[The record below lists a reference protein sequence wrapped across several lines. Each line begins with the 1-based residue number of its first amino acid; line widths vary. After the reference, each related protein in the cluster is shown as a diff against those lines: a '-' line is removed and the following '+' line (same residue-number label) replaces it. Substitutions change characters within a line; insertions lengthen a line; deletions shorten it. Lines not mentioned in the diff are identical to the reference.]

1 MKNFKNKIFNI
12 LVLTIILSPI
22 TLSAEEIKIEESFCK
37 NITTNKEKISERLKE
52 IESKKFRFIK
62 DNEEEVKLIIN
73 SFEEKINKTIEEA
86 VLGCNSIEKVNKED
100 VYKEFNLKINEIK
113 KETQD
118 YFDDLLSKNF
128 EKINLLKKEKESFFY
143 KLSQSL
149 SFKIKEY
156 KDGLVS
162 IFK

>member
-1 MKNFKNKIFNI
+1 MKNFKNKILNI
-12 LVLTIILSPI
+12 LILTIIFSPI
-22 TLSAEEIKIEESFCK
+22 TIFAEDSKIEESFCK

-62 DNEEEVKLIIN
+62 ENEEEVKLIIS

-86 VLGCNSIEKVNKED
+86 VLGCNSIEKLNKEE
-100 VYKEFNLKINEIK
+100 VYAEFNLKINEIK

-128 EKINLLKKEKESFFY
+128 EKINLLKKEKESFFE
-143 KLSQSL
+143 KLSQNL
-149 SFKIKEY
+149 SSKIKEY
-156 KDGLVS
+156 KNGIVS